1 MVIDEAKID
10 GKIILALDYSIAEN
24 PVRNAANFQS
34 EIVVPELRTKIFSD
48 FNREIPKENPETD
61 TMIGKNVKMNEKM

>member
-10 GKIILALDYSIAEN
+10 GKIIYSIAEKHVLN
-24 PVRNAANFQS
+24 NFQS
-34 EIVVPELRTKIFSD
+34 EIVELRMKIISD
-48 FNREIPKENPETD
+48 SNQEKENPETD